1 MKQIQGSVRVKI
13 NEYVHAWSEFLFVS
27 LLLIF
32 NSFPQIKH
40 FYYFTYLQKRAL
52 AIIFPSLPYASAL
65 AKAGIPTLEE
75 RRDVACAKFVSKI
88 TPGNPLHPLIHS
100 RIIRPSSRY
109 NLRPKAHTPMA
120 TKTDRFGGLV
130 SVKYA
135 PALIS

>member
-1 MKQIQGSVRVKI
+1 MKTTVISTLWRKQCPKFW
-13 NEYVHAWSEFLFVS
+13 N
-27 LLLIF
+27 LLKKKQTNKQTSIRLI
-32 NSFPQIKH
+32 
-40 FYYFTYLQKRAL
+40 
-52 AIIFPSLPYASAL
+52 
-65 AKAGIPTLEE
+65 
-75 RRDVACAKFVSKI
+75 ACAKFVSKI

-100 RIIRPSSRY
+100 RIIGPSSRY

>member
-1 MKQIQGSVRVKI
+1 MQSL
-13 NEYVHAWSEFLFVS
+13 ESCHATTRCDVDDIKERL
-27 LLLIF
+27 
-32 NSFPQIKH
+32 NSIEADRQETSQSIKK
-40 FYYFTYLQKRAL
+40 LQNDTNMRLRNL
-52 AIIFPSLPYASAL
+52 AIIFPFLPYASAL

-100 RIIRPSSRY
+100 RIIGPSSRY
-109 NLRPKAHTPMA
+109 NLRPKAHTTMA

-135 PALIS
+135 PALIN